1 MSQDDTTSLSKD
13 HDSPVDRNL
22 HKPQNQDH
30 LLQKTMTE
38 QPGLEVAPAT
48 EGDKQV
54 VQPEKE
60 VVRLGYDVETREQQF
75 SQPLIQPEGQPSL
88 SREQPR
94 SNRICGMKRG
104 LFWGL
109 LIVCLVFVLGLAIGL
124 GVGLG
129 TSDSDGSEK
138 SSPTKTATDSP
149 AEPTA
154 VPVADTFK
162 IGGGLSE
169 RFYSREGAWNGTG
182 IATNW
187 QRFASNFEDARSGMD
202 NLVVYYQ
209 HHSGAIRWMR
219 QTTDGDFTRLPSNQ
233 EIVAE
238 DAKNSTPIAAVHLD
252 DYERGLKLWHVF
264 CMLST
269 AFILSFAPIKRNA
282 DKIL

>member
-1 MSQDDTTSLSKD
+1 MSQDDTTSLSKER
-13 HDSPVDRNL
+13 DSPADPSL
-22 HKPQNQDH
+22 HKPLTQDRFF
-30 LLQKTMTE
+30 QKVATD

-48 EGDKQV
+48 DGDKQV

-60 VVRLGYDVETREQQF
+60 VVRLGYDVESREQQF
-75 SQPLIQPEGQPSL
+75 SQPLIQPDGPPAHL
-88 SREQPR
+88 REQPR
-94 SNRICGMKRG
+94 NNSVCGLKRG

-109 LIVCLVFVLGLAIGL
+109 LIACLVFVLGLAIGL

-129 TSDSDGSEK
+129 TSDSDGSET
-138 SSPTKTATDSP
+138 SSPTTTTGSP

-154 VPVADTFK
+154 VPVEDTFK

-169 RFYSREGAWNGTG
+169 RFYSTEGAWNGTG

-187 QRFASNFEDARSGMD
+187 QRFASNFEDAISGVD

-219 QTTDGDFTRLPSNQ
+219 QTKDGDFTRLPSNQ

-238 DAKNSTPIAAVHLD
+238 DAKNSTPITAVHMD

-264 CMLST
+264 CTYLFCSLLLLPPPMR
-269 AFILSFAPIKRNA
+269 IA
-282 DKIL
+282 DRTY

>member
-13 HDSPVDRNL
+13 HDSPVDPNL
-22 HKPQNQDH
+22 HKPQHQDH
-30 LLQKTMTE
+30 FLQKTATE

-60 VVRLGYDVETREQQF
+60 VVRLGYDVEAREHQF
-75 SQPLIQPEGQPSL
+75 SQPLIQPDGQPSL
-88 SREQPR
+88 SREQREQPR

-109 LIVCLVFVLGLAIGL
+109 LIACLVFVLGLAIGL

-138 SSPTKTATDSP
+138 SSPTKTATGSP
-149 AEPTA
+149 ASPTA
-154 VPVADTFK
+154 VPVEDTFK
-162 IGGGLSE
+162 IGGSLSE

-187 QRFASNFEDARSGMD
+187 QRFASNFEDARSGVD

-219 QTTDGDFTRLPSNQ
+219 QTTDGDFARLPSNQ
-233 EIVAE
+233 ETVAE

-252 DYERGLKLWHVF
+252 DYERGLKLWHIF

-269 AFILSFAPIKRNA
+269 VLAPSFCPY
-282 DKIL
+282 